1 MYTICSSGSPRPL
14 IWALLEVGMSKAVTG
29 ECLVVIPVF
38 SLQPGSRRS
47 SRPQSSSLRPSTM
60 ATLRPMR
67 ESPGG
72 LGWGVMEGEDGGWG
86 PSSLGFGPQENL

>member
-1 MYTICSSGSPRPL
+1 
-14 IWALLEVGMSKAVTG
+14 
-29 ECLVVIPVF
+29 
-38 SLQPGSRRS
+38 
-47 SRPQSSSLRPSTM
+47 M